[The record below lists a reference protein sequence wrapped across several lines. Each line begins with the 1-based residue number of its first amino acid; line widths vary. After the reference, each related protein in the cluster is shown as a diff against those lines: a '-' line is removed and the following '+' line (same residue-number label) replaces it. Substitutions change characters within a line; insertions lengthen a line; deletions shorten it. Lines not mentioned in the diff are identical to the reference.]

1 MLTRTSRPYIAAA
14 LGALTVPLPAGAA
27 TLGGAPHRQV
37 HRARAADGAPLSL
50 AAVPRTPVTGEP
62 IRFTVLGAAPVGAD
76 YEWDLTGRGTYLF
89 DTGATPRLS
98 DRLTMPGSYRVTVRV
113 TNGALTRRAV
123 TTISVRL
130 SGPSEGTVSGKP
142 TTGERARGPKTTVGR
157 QSVAIAG
164 TATPVPR
171 VRPIRDL
178 KVSPGAIGKLP
189 STGRPRSSKTA
200 VGARAGH
207 ALARARAGHVSRNL
221 ELVRTTHRPRRVG
234 AVRHPPRIAVAALGA
249 KKHATSVAV
258 QSAHAA
264 SDPAVTIADFQF
276 TPSSTTVHVGD
287 TVTWTNNG
295 PSSHTATARDGSFDS
310 GILKKGQSAS
320 HAFTQPGTYA
330 FYCKIHP
337 FMHSTITVLAAAT
350 STTPSTGSKANST
363 SSSGSSSPNGHS
375 SSAAPSSSGT
385 TPSAPTSTSTGDQS
399 LPMTGFNVV
408 SALGFGLVL
417 VGSGLAIRRRLGR

>member
-1 MLTRTSRPYIAAA
+1 MLTRMSRPYIAAA

-37 HRARAADGAPLSL
+37 RRARAADRAPLSL
-50 AAVPRTPVTGEP
+50 VAVPRIPITGEP
-62 IRFTVLGAAPVGAD
+62 IRFTVVGAAPVGAD
-76 YEWDLTGRGTYLF
+76 YKWDLTGRRTYLF
-89 DTGATPRLS
+89 DTAGTPRMS

-113 TNGALTRRAV
+113 TDGALTREAV
-123 TTISVRL
+123 TTITVRH
-130 SGPSEGTVSGKP
+130 SGHSEGTVSGKP
-142 TTGERARGPKTTVGR
+142 TTGERARGPNTTVGR
-157 QSVAIAG
+157 QSVVIAG
-164 TATPVPR
+164 TPAPVPR

-178 KVSPGAIGKLP
+178 KVGRGAIGKLP

-200 VGARAGH
+200 VAARTGH
-207 ALARARAGHVSRNL
+207 ASRNL
-221 ELVRTTHRPRRVG
+221 GLVRRTHRPRRVG
-234 AVRHPPRIAVAALGA
+234 TVRHPPRIAVAALGA
-249 KKHATSVAV
+249 KKHATSLAV

-264 SDPAVTIADFQF
+264 SDPGVTIADFQF

-295 PSSHTATARDGSFDS
+295 PSSHTATARNGSFDS
-310 GILKKGQSAS
+310 GVLKKGQSAS

-363 SSSGSSSPNGHS
+363 NSSGSSSPNSDS

-417 VGSGLAIRRRLGR
+417 FGSGLAIRRRLGR